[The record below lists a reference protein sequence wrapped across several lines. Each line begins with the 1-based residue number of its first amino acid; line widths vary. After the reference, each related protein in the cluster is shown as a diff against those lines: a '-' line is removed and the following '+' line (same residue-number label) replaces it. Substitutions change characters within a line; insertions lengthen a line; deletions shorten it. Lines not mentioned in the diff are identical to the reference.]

1 MKKRNLYMSLT
12 LICGCCC
19 LAFTFDNEGI
29 YWLWSDAK
37 PVAIIL
43 AIATIVFGA
52 LWMQYGAKLKN
63 ERQK

>member
-1 MKKRNLYMSLT
+1 MNLT
-12 LICGCCC
+12 LICGFTC

-52 LWMQYGAKLKN
+52 LWIKYTTKLKN
-63 ERQK
+63 DRQK